1 MRSLYARRELIQALV
16 SREMK
21 ARYKGS
27 SLGVLWS
34 LLTPLF
40 MAGIYAFFF
49 RLISG
54 RAANTSSIIVGV
66 FAWQFTANSVQQG
79 LGCISNNGN
88 LVKKVAFPRVILPLS
103 VTIAAGV
110 DYVIS
115 LLVQLVLVGFLLW
128 QDQQFFNL
136 HLLALPLIFLL
147 HAWFNL
153 GLALLLGAMNV
164 YYRDTQHFV
173 GVALSALFF
182 LSPAMYDLGF
192 VNRLAAEMDPL
203 LLKLYALNPL
213 AGIFTA
219 YRWAFL
225 PTESFPGDPWLLAGL
240 AWPLFFTLL
249 AARIFRRAQR
259 NFADFV

>member
-1 MRSLYARRELIQALV
+1 
-16 SREMK
+16 
-21 ARYKGS
+21 
-27 SLGVLWS
+27 
-34 LLTPLF
+34 

-66 FAWQFTANSVQQG
+66 FAWQFTANSIQQG

-88 LVKKVAFPRVILPLS
+88 LVKKVFFPRVILPLS
-103 VTIAAGV
+103 VITAAGI
-110 DYVIS
+110 DYLIS
-115 LLVQLVLVGFLLW
+115 LVVQLVVVGYLLW
-128 QDQQFFNL
+128 QSDTFFTL
-136 HLLALPLIFLL
+136 HLLALPIILLL

-153 GLALLLGAMNV
+153 GLAMLLGSMNV

-182 LSPAMYDLGF
+182 LSPAMYDLSF
-192 VNRLAAEMDPL
+192 VHQLAGDMNPWL
-203 LLKLYALNPL
+203 MKLYLLNPL

-225 PTESFPGDPWLLAGL
+225 PTSSFPSDPWIWIGML
-240 AWPLFFTLL
+240 WPIVFTLL
-249 AARIFRRAQR
+249 AALLFKKAQR
-259 NFADFV
+259 NFADYV